1 MPPAVSEFVD
11 QAAGYITYW
20 TTKELARI
28 SQSAPLCIPLKN
40 GYRVGLYTL
49 IVNKNKTCE
58 VQDPNREF
66 VHTFDNK
73 ISAILY
79 AVYLM
84 KNNIRKANE
93 IIALD
98 KEINKN
104 YTDVLAMQSS
114 QRRARTKKDYEIVDI
129 RQSRLEIAQ
138 KQLEIAQDKIL
149 KIHTHAKY
157 NKVWE

>member
-11 QAAGYITYW
+11 HAAGYITYW

-28 SQSAPLCIPLKN
+28 AQSAPLCVPLKN

-49 IVNKNKTCE
+49 IVNNNRTCE

-66 VHTFDNK
+66 IHTFDNK

-84 KNNIRKANE
+84 KNNIGRADE

-104 YTDVLAMQSS
+104 YADVLAMQNS

-138 KQLEIAQDKIL
+138 KQLEIARDKIS